1 MTSMCSTH
9 STLFCRTSLIQW
21 EEKKEDIEAIVTIW
35 DYSMIVTKYIL
46 DCHSIRWFIIYLNS
60 LWWRFGVWLNKW
72 ALLTIET
79 KSRRAMPMFS
89 EEMDEDYII
98 GWLVHWLVT
107 VKFGKGKP
115 KIQWSTGPPGNGL
128 HCLTSLSDPTRKSS
142 CLPAAAAHKRRIR
155 CFLKPLEK

>member
-1 MTSMCSTH
+1 M
-9 STLFCRTSLIQW
+9 
-21 EEKKEDIEAIVTIW
+21 
-35 DYSMIVTKYIL
+35 
-46 DCHSIRWFIIYLNS
+46 
-60 LWWRFGVWLNKW
+60 WLNKW

-115 KIQWSTGPPGNGL
+115 KIQLFSGW
-128 HCLTSLSDPTRKSS
+128 
-142 CLPAAAAHKRRIR
+142 
-155 CFLKPLEK
+155 